1 MRNFVEN
8 FLAHL
13 TVKTACIDIL
23 CEESYPLLN
32 ESHCASENKGRAVQR
47 VSWLRRKSYELTKCV
62 VLCSFFLG
70 R

>member
-13 TVKTACIDIL
+13 TVKTACIYIL

-32 ESHCASENKGRAVQR
+32 ESHCASENAQGARFNACRGSDEKVMN
-47 VSWLRRKSYELTKCV
+47 
-62 VLCSFFLG
+62 
-70 R
+70 

>member
-32 ESHCASENKGRAVQR
+32 ESHCASENAQGAGSTR
-47 VSWLRRKSYELTKCV
+47 VVAQTKK
-62 VLCSFFLG
+62 L
-70 R
+70 